1 MREEI
6 CRLVAVLES
15 YYSAR
20 LKFSELFAFTN
31 VCVKTD
37 CVKMCDFFFYLFI
50 SFFYTVVAVGL
61 KTL

>member
-31 VCVKTD
+31 VCKDRLCENV
-37 CVKMCDFFFYLFI
+37 
-50 SFFYTVVAVGL
+50 
-61 KTL
+61 